1 MSIIILYTKKEQYT
15 LEMSIIILYT
25 LVMSI
30 IIPSLKE
37 IGL

>member
-1 MSIIILYTKKEQYT
+1 MKAKIIHTDIK
-15 LEMSIIILYT
+15 MHS
-25 LVMSI
+25 LVVSI